1 MSPMVNAK
9 PGLSTSR
16 AQELLKEVGPNAI
29 SEQRP
34 SALKQLTMKFWAPV
48 PWMLEA
54 TVLLEVVL
62 SKWFEAGIIAA
73 VLIFNAA
80 LAFVQE
86 GRAQSA
92 LQLLRSRLEINARVH
107 RDGGWHLL
115 PACELVPGDLVH
127 VRAGDFVPADLLLSE
142 GEVRIDQSML
152 TGESATAHKRAGESI
167 YSGSTVVGGEAS
179 GEVTATGPRSY
190 FGRTAELVREAGVSG
205 HLNQVVLRMV
215 RAFIIMDLVL
225 AIAGTVWLATGNAS
239 ISEILSFAVVILL
252 ASVPVALPAAFAL
265 SGALAA
271 QHLAKLGILT
281 SRLTAVQDAATM
293 DILCTDK
300 TGTITQNRLS
310 VSEITARAQSDRDEV
325 LFLAVAAS
333 DEATQDPID
342 LAIISASQA
351 RILAP
356 IRTRLSFVPFDPTTK
371 RAEATFETDTG
382 ILRVTKGAP
391 QIIATLCGDEVDP
404 ELERLAANGARVLAV
419 AMAHGADPWHQVGLV
434 ALADPPRPDAAALIE
449 HLTHLGVRVIMLT
462 GDSLATGKAIAAL
475 VGINGPAVRAKD
487 ISDSQ
492 NALDFGVV
500 AEVLPEDK
508 YQIVRHLQTAG
519 HVVGMTGDGVNDAPA
534 LRQAELGVAVAG
546 ASDIAKSAAG
556 IVLTE
561 PGLTDIA
568 DLVEESRRE
577 HQRSVTYAL
586 NVAVK
591 KIQVPLLLT
600 IGVFA
605 WHQFVFTPLLM
616 ALMLL
621 GNDVASM
628 SIMTDRASFS
638 HTPDT
643 WDIRRFTYA
652 AVLLA
657 GPQLLISLG
666 ILWVARNV
674 WPILTLDPL
683 RTVIFLTLIIS
694 SQSSIYLVRTPGH
707 FWSSHPGS
715 GVILASLADSAA
727 AVALVLSGSLMTAL
741 TIPVAGAVIGT
752 VLIGT
757 LLIDVF
763 KVPAFRALGI
773 HRR

>member
-1 MSPMVNAK
+1 MGNAK
-9 PGLSTSR
+9 HGLSTSR
-16 AQELLKEVGPNAI
+16 AQELLKEVGPNVI

-34 SALKQLTMKFWAPV
+34 SALKQFTAKFWAPV

-62 SKWFEAGIIAA
+62 SKWLEAGIIAV

-107 RDGGWHLL
+107 RDGEWHML
-115 PACELVPGDLVH
+115 PASELVPGDLVH
-127 VRAGDFVPADLLLSE
+127 VRVGDFVPADLILTN
-142 GEVRIDQSML
+142 GEVKIDQSMV
-152 TGESATAHKRAGESI
+152 TGESATVRRHVGEPI
-167 YSGSTVVGGEAS
+167 YSSSTVVGGEAS
-179 GEVTATGPRSY
+179 GEVTATGARSF

-215 RAFIIMDLVL
+215 RVFIIMDLVL
-225 AIAGTVWLATGNAS
+225 ALAGTVWLAIGNAS

-271 QHLAKLGILT
+271 QHLAKQGILT

-310 VSEITARAQSDRDEV
+310 VYEITARAEFDRDEV
-325 LFLAVAAS
+325 LSLAVAAS

-342 LAIISASQA
+342 LAVISAAQA

-356 IRTRLSFVPFDPTTK
+356 VRTRLSFIPFDPTTK
-371 RAEATFETDTG
+371 RSEATFACEAG

-391 QIIATLCGDEVDP
+391 QVIATLCGDEADP

-419 AMAHGADPWHQVGLV
+419 ALAQGTDPWHQVGLV

-449 HLTHLGVRVIMLT
+449 RLSGLGVRVIMLT
-462 GDSLATGKAIAAL
+462 GDSLATGKAIATL
-475 VGINGPAVRAKD
+475 VGIDGPAVRATD
-487 ISDSQ
+487 ISERQ

-508 YQIVRHLQTAG
+508 YRIVRHLQTAG

-534 LRQAELGVAVAG
+534 LKQAELGVAVAG

-577 HQRSVTYAL
+577 HQRSLTYAL

-591 KIQVPLLLT
+591 KIQIPLLLT

-621 GNDVASM
+621 GNDIASM

-643 WDIRRFTYA
+643 WNIKKFTSA

-657 GPQLLISLG
+657 GPQLLISSG
-666 ILWVARNV
+666 ILWVARDL
-674 WPILTLDPL
+674 WPISTLNSL
-683 RTVIFLTLIIS
+683 RTVIFLTLIVS

-707 FWSSHPGS
+707 FWNSQPSF
-715 GVILASLADSAA
+715 GVIFASLADSAA
-727 AVALVLSGSLMTAL
+727 AIALVLSGSLMTAL

-752 VLIGT
+752 VIIGT
-757 LLIDVF
+757 LLIDIF

-773 HRR
+773 HRT

>member
-1 MSPMVNAK
+1 MGNAK
-9 PGLSTSR
+9 HGLSTSR
-16 AQELLKEVGPNAI
+16 AQELLKEVGPNVI

-34 SALKQLTMKFWAPV
+34 SALKQFTAKFWAPV

-62 SKWFEAGIIAA
+62 SKWLEAGIIAV

-107 RDGGWHLL
+107 RDGEWHML
-115 PACELVPGDLVH
+115 PASELVPGDLVH
-127 VRAGDFVPADLLLSE
+127 VRVGDFVPADLILTN
-142 GEVRIDQSML
+142 GEVKIDQSMV
-152 TGESATAHKRAGESI
+152 TGESATVRRHVGEPI
-167 YSGSTVVGGEAS
+167 YSSSTVVGGEAS
-179 GEVTATGPRSY
+179 GEVTATGARSF

-215 RAFIIMDLVL
+215 RVFIIMDLVL
-225 AIAGTVWLATGNAS
+225 ALAGTVWLAIGNAS

-271 QHLAKLGILT
+271 QHLAKQGILT

-310 VSEITARAQSDRDEV
+310 VYEITASAEFDRDEV
-325 LFLAVAAS
+325 LSLAVAAS

-342 LAIISASQA
+342 LAVISAAQA
-351 RILAP
+351 RIRAP
-356 IRTRLSFVPFDPTTK
+356 VRTRVSFIPFDPTTK
-371 RAEATFETDTG
+371 RSEATFACEAG

-391 QIIATLCGDEVDP
+391 QVIATLCGDEADP

-419 AMAHGADPWHQVGLV
+419 ALAQGTDPWHQVGLV

-449 HLTHLGVRVIMLT
+449 RLSGLGVRVIMLT
-462 GDSLATGKAIAAL
+462 GDSLATGKAIATL
-475 VGINGPAVRAKD
+475 VGIDGPAVRATD
-487 ISDSQ
+487 ISERQ

-508 YQIVRHLQTAG
+508 YRIVRHLQTAG

-534 LRQAELGVAVAG
+534 LKQAELGVAVAG

-577 HQRSVTYAL
+577 HQRSLTYAL

-591 KIQVPLLLT
+591 KIQIPLLLT

-621 GNDVASM
+621 GNDIASI

-643 WDIRRFTYA
+643 WNIKKFTSA

-657 GPQLLISLG
+657 GPQLLISSG
-666 ILWVARNV
+666 ILWVARDL
-674 WPILTLDPL
+674 WPISTLNSL
-683 RTVIFLTLIIS
+683 RTVIFLTLIVS

-707 FWSSHPGS
+707 FWNSQPSF

-727 AVALVLSGSLMTAL
+727 AIALVLSGSLMTAL

-752 VLIGT
+752 VVIGT
-757 LLIDVF
+757 LLIDIF

-773 HRR
+773 HRT